1 MIGPAP
7 ARVARVA
14 LLAAGLACAAAGPP
28 PAASPAPQRVLSMNL
43 CTDQLALLLAG
54 PGQLVSVSALAQD
67 PFFSAMAEAARQ
79 LPANHG
85 RAEEIYLLRPDL
97 VLAGRYTAQETV
109 AILTRLGVRV
119 ELFDPEAALD
129 DIPATMRRMGALLG
143 RPAEGAALADGFTA
157 RLAALEAQGRGAGL
171 GPQGAAASDPA
182 EGPGSAADHATSARP
197 RAALYAADGFTS
209 GTGSLSGQILQAAGY
224 DNVAEALG
232 IGAGGYL
239 TLEELVRADPDL
251 IVEGRRL
258 PGASRAEELLDHPAL
273 AALKERAATAVRS
286 DPDWICGTPRVLDA
300 IAALAA
306 LREAPR

>member
-1 MIGPAP
+1 MSAPAP
-7 ARVARVA
+7 VRAARVA
-14 LLAAGLACAAAGPP
+14 LLAAGLACTAAGPP

-67 PFFSAMAEAARQ
+67 PFFSAMAEAARR

-119 ELFDPEAALD
+119 ELFDPEAALA

-143 RPAEGAALADGFTA
+143 RPAEGAALADGFAA
-157 RLAALEAQGRGAGL
+157 RLAALEAQGRGAGA
-171 GPQGAAASDPA
+171 GPQGAAAPDPA
-182 EGPGSAADHATSARP
+182 AGPAAPARP

-209 GTGSLSGQILQAAGY
+209 GAESLSGQILRAAGY

-273 AALKERAATAVRS
+273 AALKARAATAVLS